1 MPKLSTRFS
10 LNCQSIELFTQTL
23 MSSPTPLQSFL
34 GGLGLTLPVHALML
48 LNGNVF
54 GISGFLHRAV
64 RGGKEAIVAVTGLV
78 LGGVFIGVLEG
89 SGPKPFTLGLS
100 QVLLSGFLVGL
111 GSKVGDPQSL

>member
-1 MPKLSTRFS
+1 
-10 LNCQSIELFTQTL
+10 

-64 RGGKEAIVAVTGLV
+64 RGGKEAIVAVAGLV
-78 LGGVFIGVLEG
+78 LGGVFVGIIEG
-89 SGPKPFTLGLS
+89 NGPKPLSLRLS

-111 GSKVGDPQSL
+111 GSKVSVPLTL

>member
-1 MPKLSTRFS
+1 
-10 LNCQSIELFTQTL
+10 

-64 RGGKEAIVAVTGLV
+64 RGGKEAIVAVAGLV
-78 LGGVFIGVLEG
+78 LGGVFVGIIEG
-89 SGPKPFTLGLS
+89 SGPKPLSLRLS

-111 GSKVGDPQSL
+111 GSKVSVPLTL

>member
-1 MPKLSTRFS
+1 
-10 LNCQSIELFTQTL
+10 

-54 GISGFLHRAV
+54 GISGFFHRAV
-64 RGGKEAIVAVTGLV
+64 RGGKEAIVAVAGLV
-78 LGGVFIGVLEG
+78 LGGVFVGIIEG
-89 SGPKPFTLGLS
+89 SGPEPFTLGLS

-111 GSKVGDPQSL
+111 GSKVSVSLSL